1 MTTIFALCTPWGRS
15 GVAVIRISGEDA
27 AKAFVH
33 FGINSSIKPRTATF
47 TPLYDKDGEVIDE
60 AIVVYFVAPNS
71 FTGEDVV
78 EFHTHGSFAVIK
90 MILAELGK
98 IFVPAGP
105 GEFSLRA
112 FLNNKVD
119 LTRAEAIVDLI
130 NSETEMQAKQAI
142 RQMSGVLEKL
152 YQNWRQQLIDI
163 LSNIEAYIDFPE
175 EVNSSAIANIDYL
188 LNNLQK
194 SLESHLNDDRRG
206 ERLRQGIYVT
216 ILGEPNSGKST
227 LFNHLA
233 KRDIAIVS
241 EYAGTTRDPL
251 EAHIDVAGYPIII
264 IDTAG
269 IRESTDPVE
278 QEGIKRAK
286 LKAENADFKIVMLP
300 YEKRDIFNREIMSLI
315 DDKSI
320 CILSKADNIT
330 DQKLIPVFDF
340 SFIPISVY
348 CNIGIENL
356 LNLIKQKVEKDFQF
370 CNTDP
375 FITSER
381 QRKHIQNTLN
391 IIKSVDLSLPM
402 EIVSE
407 DLRLSVREL
416 GKVVGVISD
425 DDILDNVFGKFC
437 IGK

>member
-1 MTTIFALCTPWGRS
+1 MSTIFALCTPWGKS
-15 GVAVIRISGEDA
+15 GVAVIRVSGKDA
-27 AKAFVH
+27 AKAFLH
-33 FGINSSIKPRTATF
+33 FGISSSIKPRTATF
-47 TPLYDKDGEVIDE
+47 AHLYNSKGEIIDEVI
-60 AIVVYFVAPNS
+60 IVYFVAPSS

-78 EFHTHGSFAVIK
+78 EFHTHGSLAVIK

-142 RQMSGVLEKL
+142 RQMSGALEKL
-152 YQNWRQQLIDI
+152 YQSWRQQLIDI

-175 EVNSSAIANIDYL
+175 EVNSAALANIGYL
-188 LNNLQK
+188 LNNLQE
-194 SLESHLNDDRRG
+194 SLECHLNDDRKG
-206 ERLRQGIYVT
+206 ERLRQGIYIAIV
-216 ILGEPNSGKST
+216 GEPNSGKST

-241 EYAGTTRDPL
+241 EYAGTTRDTL
-251 EAHIDVAGYPIII
+251 EAHIDVAGYPIVI

-269 IRESTDPVE
+269 IRDSADLIE
-278 QEGIKRAK
+278 QEGIRRAK

-300 YEKRDIFNREIMSLI
+300 YEKRNVFNNEIMNLI
-315 DDKSI
+315 DEKSI
-320 CILSKADNIT
+320 CVLSKADNIT
-330 DQKLIPVFDF
+330 EHELISIFNF
-340 SFIPISVY
+340 SFVPISVC
-348 CNIGIENL
+348 CNRGIEIL
-356 LNLIKQKVEKDFQF
+356 LNLIKQRVEKDFQF
-370 CNTDP
+370 CSTHP

-381 QRKHIQNTLN
+381 QRLHIQNTLN
-391 IIKSVDLSLPM
+391 IVKNMDLELPM
-402 EIVSE
+402 EIVAE

-425 DDILDNVFGKFC
+425 EDILDNVFGKFC

>member
-1 MTTIFALCTPWGRS
+1 MTTVFALCTPWGKS
-15 GVAVIRISGEDA
+15 GVAVIRISGKDA

-33 FGINSSIKPRTATF
+33 FGISNNIKPRTATF
-47 TPLYDKDGEVIDE
+47 TPLYDKNGEIIDE
-60 AIVVYFVAPNS
+60 IIVVYFVAPNS
-71 FTGEDVV
+71 FTGEDVI
-78 EFHTHGSFAVIK
+78 EFHTHGSLAVIK
-90 MILAELGK
+90 MILTELGK
-98 IFVPAGP
+98 IFIPAGP

-119 LTRAEAIVDLI
+119 LTKAEAIVDLI

-142 RQMSGVLEKL
+142 RQMSGALEKL
-152 YQNWRQQLIDI
+152 YQSWRQQLIDM

-175 EVNSSAIANIDYL
+175 EVNSSAIANIAYS

-194 SLESHLNDDRRG
+194 SLENHLDDDRRG
-206 ERLRQGIYVT
+206 ERLRQGIYVA
-216 ILGEPNSGKST
+216 IVGEPNSGKST

-269 IRESTDPVE
+269 IRDSSDPVE
-278 QEGIKRAK
+278 QEGIRRAK
-286 LKAENADFKIVMLP
+286 LRAENADFKIVMLP
-300 YEKRDIFNREIMSLI
+300 YEKRNVFNSEVMNLI

-320 CILSKADNIT
+320 CVLSKADDVT
-330 DQKLIPVFDF
+330 DQKLMSVFNF
-340 SFIPISVY
+340 SFVPISMY
-348 CNIGIENL
+348 CNAGIENL
-356 LNLIKQKVEKDFQF
+356 LNSIKHKVEKDFHS
-370 CNTDP
+370 CSANP

-381 QRKHIQNTLN
+381 QRTHIQNTLN
-391 IIKSVDLSLPM
+391 IIKTMDLKLPM
-402 EIVSE
+402 EIISE

-425 DDILDNVFGKFC
+425 EDILDNVFSKFC